1 LPVPGAG
8 ETKSVVAAT
17 IFFTPSGHFGS
28 LEDVRKLL
36 ATCLLIV
43 CVSPLRAQEQERK
56 LIDRIVK
63 PDMTLQ
69 NDAQNKKFDAS
80 GSFADKRAHVGTFY
94 LQEKSNSK
102 KFSGT
107 RDFSAKQHDVRLFAG
122 GQPATANI
130 SSRTVVPNSHYSTAS
145 ASGLDQARDAKKRK
159 ETNDFAGNRPF
170 LDQGKSQKS
179 LSRKNPP
186 LTIEQ
191 VRELLNKN
199 K

>member
-1 LPVPGAG
+1 LPVPGPGDG
-8 ETKSVVAAT
+8 ESVVAAT
-17 IFFTPSGHFGS
+17 IFFTPSCHFGS
-28 LEDVRKLL
+28 LEDVRKLV
-36 ATCLLIV
+36 AICLLLV

-56 LIDRIVK
+56 LVDRIVK

-69 NDAQNKKFDAS
+69 NDAQNKKFSAN
-80 GSFADKRAHVGTFY
+80 GSVVDKRARVDTFY
-94 LQEKSNSK
+94 LQKKSNSK
-102 KFSGT
+102 DFSGT
-107 RDFSAKQHDVRLFAG
+107 RDFSAKQYDARSFAG
-122 GQPATANI
+122 SRAANI
-130 SSRTVVPNSHYSTAS
+130 SSRTVVPNSHYTTAP
-145 ASGLDQARDAKKRK
+145 ASGLDRARDAKKKK

>member
-1 LPVPGAG
+1 
-8 ETKSVVAAT
+8 
-17 IFFTPSGHFGS
+17 
-28 LEDVRKLL
+28 LEDVRKFV
-36 ATCLLIV
+36 AICLLLV

-69 NDAQNKKFDAS
+69 NDAQNKKFAAN
-80 GSFADKRAHVGTFY
+80 GSFVDKRARVDTFY
-94 LQEKSNSK
+94 LQKKSNSK
-102 KFSGT
+102 NFAAT
-107 RDFSAKQHDVRLFAG
+107 RDFSAKQYDARSFAA
-122 GQPATANI
+122 GQGATANI
-130 SSRTVVPNSHYSTAS
+130 SSRTVVPNSHYSTAP
-145 ASGLDQARDAKKRK
+145 ASGLDQAHDVKKRK
-159 ETNDFAGNRPF
+159 ETNDFAGDRPF